1 MVIKLLLFTKRLML
15 IFVLVFMLFILYF
28 ILVDIA
34 NVLTPIPLDP
44 FRSLKGGSWLGYR
57 LGYYGTL
64 LLVISMSYSVVKRL
78 NPNQTKKFGGNRFWL
93 SVHIWLAIIGSLMVL
108 VHAGFPFDFRYYD
121 PFKYVRLASGGV
133 AGLVGFAGLATLIIP
148 FALGSGF
155 IGRYLFKRTEGGVK
169 AVFRY
174 WHVLHIILTGALYV
188 TGVIHL
194 ILIVWFRFVTL

>member
-1 MVIKLLLFTKRLML
+1 MLLFTKRWVM

-64 LLVISMSYSVVKRL
+64 LLVISMGYSVVKRL
-78 NPNQTKKFGGNRFWL
+78 SPSQARRVGGNRLWL
-93 SVHIWLAIIGSLMVL
+93 SIHIWLAIIGSFMVL
-108 VHAGFPFDFRYYD
+108 VHAGFPFDFRYYN
-121 PFKYVRLASGGV
+121 PFKYVRLAGGGV

-148 FALGSGF
+148 FALASGF
-155 IGRYLFKRTEGGVK
+155 IGRYLFKRAEGEIKV
-169 AVFRY
+169 VFRY

-194 ILIVWFRFVTL
+194 ILVVWFRFVTL